1 MKRTEI
7 QLFRRCS
14 CAKRTLLLAIF
25 TLFVASLSAQ
35 SVRQDDSYRMGK
47 LKNGLTY
54 YIRHNAKEPG
64 LAEFYIAQRVGSI
77 LRSSGYAIQTH

>member
-1 MKRTEI
+1 MINNRTENMKKALI
-7 QLFRRCS
+7 LLLL
-14 CAKRTLLLAIF
+14 TLLTIGP
-25 TLFVASLSAQ
+25 SRAQ